1 MEEAEKQGRLQLQ
14 QALPH
19 VVAAGNGKRQT
30 TRSGSRAGSR
40 RSGLVHY
47 GRIDVVEVDRR
58 KDYIGGSKSC
68 WRSSGRR
75 WDGCWLL
82 SRTACIGGG
91 RDSTVCV
98 LCEAKNRVEH
108 EVDGGAP
115 EEGTDGVAF
124 AKGHVE
130 DKPLKAK

>member
-58 KDYIGGSKSC
+58 KVIYRRQQELLEIIRKTL
-68 WRSSGRR
+68 GRM
-75 WDGCWLL
+75 LA
-82 SRTACIGGG
+82 SQ
-91 RDSTVCV
+91 
-98 LCEAKNRVEH
+98 
-108 EVDGGAP
+108 
-115 EEGTDGVAF
+115 
-124 AKGHVE
+124 
-130 DKPLKAK
+130 